1 MIIVAGEVVV
11 AEGVVE
17 QVRGALVDMQNAT
30 RQEAG
35 CLAYSFAV
43 DVGDATKI
51 HIFER
56 WQSMDALAAHFK
68 TPHMAAFGLAV
79 ATAQPKSMDIK
90 AYDVAGEVPLPQG

>member
-11 AEGVVE
+11 AEGAVDK
-17 QVRGALVDMQNAT
+17 VRAALIDMQNAT

-35 CLAYSFAV
+35 CLAYAFSV
-43 DVGDATKI
+43 DIGDATKI

-56 WQSMDALAAHFK
+56 WQSMEALATHFK

-79 ATAQPKSMDIK
+79 AAVQPQSMDIK
-90 AYDVAGEVPLPQG
+90 AYDVAGEVPLPH